1 MAIVANGG
9 TFYQTRLVEQVQ
21 TVGNEIVA
29 AYSVRAKKTINA
41 SSVAMEQIHT
51 AMVDAVNAP
60 AGTAHQASLD
70 NVSVAGKTGTAQW
83 GPKEKE
89 RTAAWFAGFVPA
101 EHPQYAFAALYEGDV
116 GSKVH
121 GGSAAAPMI
130 GKILRQIYG
139 EKGGDRKR
147 ETGSRRKILRTNE
160 RATRSSSCIAERR
173 TATRGRAD
181 GTGDGRRR
189 RFAAPFPHTCGW
201 LRLWTNESFPVRMP
215 PS

>member
-1 MAIVANGG
+1 M
-9 TFYQTRLVEQVQ
+9 
-21 TVGNEIVA
+21 
-29 AYSVRAKKTINA
+29 
-41 SSVAMEQIHT
+41 HT

-70 NVSVAGKTGTAQW
+70 KVSVAGKTGTAQW

-130 GKILRQIYG
+130 GRILRQIYG
-139 EKGGDRKR
+139 ER
-147 ETGSRRKILRTNE
+147 
-160 RATRSSSCIAERR
+160 
-173 TATRGRAD
+173 
-181 GTGDGRRR
+181 GDG
-189 RFAAPFPHTCGW
+189 
-201 LRLWTNESFPVRMP
+201 NEKPAEPEEDTSD
-215 PS
+215 